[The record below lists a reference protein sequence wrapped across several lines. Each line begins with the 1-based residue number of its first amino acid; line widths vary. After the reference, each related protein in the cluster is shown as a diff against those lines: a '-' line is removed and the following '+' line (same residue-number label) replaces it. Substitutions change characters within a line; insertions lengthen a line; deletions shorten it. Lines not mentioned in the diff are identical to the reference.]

1 MKESVFDKKVKSSI
15 KNLNTLENY
24 VSKNLPDDISLG
36 GKNMD
41 KISPDEM
48 KMEFLKRN
56 VKATEVLPEKMKKS
70 REIPDNLGYF
80 DSSFGTVSV
89 GYKKYDKNSKIAFS
103 FIPETVKEKERIPS
117 KDENSPKTYFGGE
130 KGRKKTFKASK
141 LSFVYNPATENIEKL
156 EKDNDGIADTEENL
170 LYEDEQQEKEIENLK
185 RLKQGANPETKMK
198 LSKKA
203 DILRQ
208 IRAEEEKDNAE
219 ILEEIK
225 TFVKKFKKDKLRKII
240 DSDEAISREKRMRY
254 SVDDLLILRNLLK
267 KLLEEVGGDI
277 SQLKGL
283 NINELSKEK
292 LKEVIKEL
300 KNKVD

>member
-1 MKESVFDKKVKSSI
+1 MKESVFNKKVRLSI

-36 GKNMD
+36 GKNIE
-41 KISPDEM
+41 KISPNEI
-48 KMEFLKRN
+48 KMEFLKRDI
-56 VKATEVLPEKMKKS
+56 KATEVLPEKMRKS
-70 REIPDNLGYF
+70 RQIPDNLGYF

-89 GYKKYDKNSKIAFS
+89 GYKKYNKNSKIAFS

-117 KDENSPKTYFGGE
+117 KDKNSPSTYFGGE
-130 KGRKKTFKASK
+130 KGRKKAFKASK
-141 LSFVYNPATENIEKL
+141 LSFVYNPNTENIEKF
-156 EKDNDGIADTEENL
+156 EKDNDGIADTQENL
-170 LYEDEQQEKEIENLK
+170 LYEDEQQEKEIENFK
-185 RLKQGANPETKMK
+185 RLKQGANSKTKMK
-198 LSKKA
+198 LSKEA
-203 DILRQ
+203 DTLRQ

-219 ILEEIK
+219 ILKEIK

-240 DSDEAISREKRMRY
+240 DSDDAISREKRMRY
-254 SVDDLLILRNLLK
+254 SVDDLLILRNLLR
-267 KLLEEVGGDI
+267 KLLEEAGGDI

-283 NINELSKEK
+283 DINELSKEK

>member
-1 MKESVFDKKVKSSI
+1 MKESVFNKKTKSSI

-203 DILRQ
+203 DTLRQ

-267 KLLEEVGGDI
+267 KLLEEAGGDI

>member
-1 MKESVFDKKVKSSI
+1 MKESVFNKKTKSSI

-41 KISPDEM
+41 EISPDEM
-48 KMEFLKRN
+48 KMEFLKRD

-80 DSSFGTVSV
+80 ESSFGTVSV

-156 EKDNDGIADTEENL
+156 EKDNDGIADNEENL

-185 RLKQGANPETKMK
+185 RLKQGVNPETKMK

-208 IRAEEEKDNAE
+208 IRAEEERDNAE

-240 DSDEAISREKRMRY
+240 DSDDAISREKRMRN

-267 KLLEEVGGDI
+267 KLLEEAGGDI

>member
-1 MKESVFDKKVKSSI
+1 MKKSVFNKKTKSST
-15 KNLNTLENY
+15 KNLNTLESY

-36 GKNMD
+36 GKNND
-41 KISPDEM
+41 KISLNEM
-48 KMEFLKRN
+48 KMEFLKRDI
-56 VKATEVLPEKMKKS
+56 KATEVLPEKMKKS
-70 REIPDNLGYF
+70 RETPDNLGYF
-80 DSSFGTVSV
+80 ESSFGTVSV
-89 GYKKYDKNSKIAFS
+89 GYKKYNKNSKIAFS

-117 KDENSPKTYFGGE
+117 KDKDSPNTYFGGE
-130 KGRKKTFKASK
+130 KGRKKAFKASK
-141 LSFVYNPATENIEKL
+141 LSFVYNPDTENIEKL
-156 EKDNDGIADTEENL
+156 EKDNDGIADTQQNL

-185 RLKQGANPETKMK
+185 RLKNGASAEIKRK

-203 DILRQ
+203 DTLRQ

-219 ILEEIK
+219 ILKEIK
-225 TFVKKFKKDKLRKII
+225 TFVKKFKKDKLKKII

-254 SVDDLLILRNLLK
+254 SVDDLFILRNLLK
-267 KLLEEVGGDI
+267 KLLEESGGDL

-283 NINELSKEK
+283 DINELSKEK

>member
-1 MKESVFDKKVKSSI
+1 MKKSVFNKKTKSST
-15 KNLNTLENY
+15 KNLNTLESY

-36 GKNMD
+36 GKNND
-41 KISPDEM
+41 KISLNEM
-48 KMEFLKRN
+48 KMEFLKRDI
-56 VKATEVLPEKMKKS
+56 KATEVLPEKMKKL
-70 REIPDNLGYF
+70 RETPDNLGYF
-80 DSSFGTVSV
+80 ESSFGTVSV
-89 GYKKYDKNSKIAFS
+89 GYKKYNKNSKIAFS

-117 KDENSPKTYFGGE
+117 KDKDSPNTYFGGE
-130 KGRKKTFKASK
+130 KGRKKAFKASK
-141 LSFVYNPATENIEKL
+141 LSFVYNPGTENIEKL
-156 EKDNDGIADTEENL
+156 EKDNDGIADTQQNL

-185 RLKQGANPETKMK
+185 RLKNGASAEIKRK

-203 DILRQ
+203 DTLRQ

-219 ILEEIK
+219 ILKEIK
-225 TFVKKFKKDKLRKII
+225 TFVKKFKKDKLKKII

-254 SVDDLLILRNLLK
+254 SVDDLFILRNLLK
-267 KLLEEVGGDI
+267 KLLEESGGDL

-283 NINELSKEK
+283 DINELSKEK

>member
-1 MKESVFDKKVKSSI
+1 MKKSVFNKKTKSST
-15 KNLNTLENY
+15 KNLNTLESY

-41 KISPDEM
+41 EISPEEI

-80 DSSFGTVSV
+80 DSNFGTVSV

-130 KGRKKTFKASK
+130 KGRKKAFKASK
-141 LSFVYNPATENIEKL
+141 LSFVYDPDTESVEKF
-156 EKDNDGIADTEENL
+156 EKDNDGITDTEENL
-170 LYEDEQQEKEIENLK
+170 LYEDEEQEEKIENLK
-185 RLKQGANPETKMK
+185 NLKHGASSETKRR
-198 LSKKA
+198 LSKEA
-203 DILRQ
+203 DTLRQ

-219 ILEEIK
+219 ILKEIK

-240 DSDEAISREKRMRY
+240 DSDDAISREKRMRY
-254 SVDDLLILRNLLK
+254 SVDDLFILRSLLR
-267 KLLEEVGGDI
+267 KLLEEAGGDI

-283 NINELSKEK
+283 DINKLSKEK

>member
-1 MKESVFDKKVKSSI
+1 MKESVFNKKVRLSI

-36 GKNMD
+36 GKNIE
-41 KISPDEM
+41 KISPNEI
-48 KMEFLKRN
+48 KMEFLKRDI
-56 VKATEVLPEKMKKS
+56 KATEVLPEKMRKS
-70 REIPDNLGYF
+70 RQVPDNLGYF

-89 GYKKYDKNSKIAFS
+89 GYKKYNKNSKIAFS

-117 KDENSPKTYFGGE
+117 KDKNSPSTYFGGE
-130 KGRKKTFKASK
+130 KGRKKAFKASK
-141 LSFVYNPATENIEKL
+141 LSFVYNPNTENIEKF
-156 EKDNDGIADTEENL
+156 EKDNDGIADTQENL

-185 RLKQGANPETKMK
+185 RLKQGANSKTKMK
-198 LSKKA
+198 LSKEA
-203 DILRQ
+203 DTLRQ

-219 ILEEIK
+219 ILKEIK

-240 DSDEAISREKRMRY
+240 DSDDAISREKRMRY
-254 SVDDLLILRNLLK
+254 SVDDLLILRNLLR
-267 KLLEEVGGDI
+267 KLLEEAGGDI
-277 SQLKGL
+277 SRLKGL
-283 NINELSKEK
+283 DINELSKEK